1 MSGYPVILLCIT
13 FSIFIFIFTEK
24 FITESKYFG
33 IVGQRTVKGF
43 YEHIS
48 VSCVTANNDK
58 RYYSTLFSNDLLSPR
73 EGTRNIR

>member
-1 MSGYPVILLCIT
+1 MSDYPVILLCIT
-13 FSIFIFIFTEK
+13 FSYPFSHRK

-33 IVGQRTVKGF
+33 IVRQRTVKGF

-48 VSCVTANNDK
+48 VSSVTTTSNDK
-58 RYYSTLFSNDLLSPR
+58 GYYSTLFSNDLLLPR